1 MLILIFHHCWSEEKR
16 YHQFCSAGKWMQIFE
31 KIGVAIYYWCWHWYW
46 LLTFT
51 KEYRY
56 YQCKILYRGKSVQL
70 IFEAIAYIERSNE
83 MAIKELGQHMCPML
97 LGHFTVCTMHATHCT
112 MYYNVWLHYYSTAVT
127 VSRPLCHYISSVF
140 CNLKQRRLEWMHRRR
155 FIFNLRSLNDCTT

>member
-1 MLILIFHHCWSEEKR
+1 MLILIFHHCWSKEKR

-31 KIGVAIYYWCWHWYW
+31 KIGVAIYYWYWHWYW

-56 YQCKILYRGKSVQL
+56 YQCKILCRGKSVQL

-97 LGHFTVCTMHATHCT
+97 LGHFTVCTLHTVRCTTMSDCTTTAPLPAGHCVT
-112 MYYNVWLHYYSTAVT
+112 ISAVSFVIWSREDWNGCTEDENIQSSFSQWLHYIA
-127 VSRPLCHYISSVF
+127 
-140 CNLKQRRLEWMHRRR
+140 
-155 FIFNLRSLNDCTT
+155 